1 MDSVDGCCGLR
12 KTDGFQNA
20 QAGSTPNKVDLIIW
34 EIEVPKVRAASS
46 QFPEGQGHQVCGV
59 ASEGGTAIQKKPLS
73 EPEAGGRGT
82 PHFAGFAELPAE
94 GSSPRCHQ
102 GRPVLVLFQLTGLP
116 ASPGAFPLCA
126 QAQICLEMPA
136 KTRLRTWAGQES
148 LHCALLKLSKA
159 ECSSN

>member
-46 QFPEGQGHQVCGV
+46 QFPGGQGHQVYGV
-59 ASEGGTAIQKKPLS
+59 GSEGGTAIQKKPLS
-73 EPEAGGRGT
+73 EPEAGGKGT

-94 GSSPRCHQ
+94 GSSPPLPSGASCSCPLPTHRPACLPWGFSPVCSGSDLFGDAGKDQTEDVGRPGVPSLCSAQALQ
-102 GRPVLVLFQLTGLP
+102 GRV
-116 ASPGAFPLCA
+116 
-126 QAQICLEMPA
+126 
-136 KTRLRTWAGQES
+136 
-148 LHCALLKLSKA
+148 
-159 ECSSN
+159 